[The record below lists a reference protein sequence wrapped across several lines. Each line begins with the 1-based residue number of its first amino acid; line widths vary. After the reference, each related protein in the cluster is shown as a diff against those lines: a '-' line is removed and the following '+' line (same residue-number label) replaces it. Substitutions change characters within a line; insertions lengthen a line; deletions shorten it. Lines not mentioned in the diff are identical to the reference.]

1 MPETFSQDDSAESP
15 AARFINP
22 HRTPTFP
29 PATRSTPVGKI
40 DKGIG
45 VYNFAS
51 PDTHA
56 RQQHHFL
63 SSGMIFCCSKE
74 CVHAAAAHHLRT
86 LCTLVTTIAQL
97 AVARDSRISSRQLAT
112 ARNSSQQLATA
123 RSTLGGSSIPKHYE
137 DPVAPCRRESVCFVR
152 GSLCFP
158 RIVDRRCSK
167 ISSLDK
173 GSSSISRLHV
183 CKLTTP
189 VKTALVCEHG

>member
-112 ARNSSQQLATA
+112 ARNSSQQLAVPWGGH
-123 RSTLGGSSIPKHYE
+123 RSPNTTKIQWRLAGERVCALCGVASVFRGSSI
-137 DPVAPCRRESVCFVR
+137 VVV
-152 GSLCFP
+152 P
-158 RIVDRRCSK
+158 RS
-167 ISSLDK
+167 
-173 GSSSISRLHV
+173 H
-183 CKLTTP
+183 
-189 VKTALVCEHG
+189 H